1 MTHKRPILAV
11 ILLLV
16 LLAWALPA
24 SASEDTPG
32 ISESDPLGTHRV
44 VQVISSV
51 FGFSVQQIT
60 DLHGQ
65 GIGVGAIF
73 KLEFLAVAKDTSV
86 ADQIGT
92 DGEIGFSFGQ
102 AFRQLTPA
110 QLELIKDFPY
120 RNLGQAIAATHRP
133 SHAGQ
138 GQGRPDDPGS
148 QGATHGHGHDS
159 KPPRTTEQRPPR
171 RLGDD
176 LASSAAHRNG
186 LSGLGR

>member
-24 SASEDTPG
+24 SASEDAPG
-32 ISESDPLGTHRV
+32 TSEPDPPGTIHQV
-44 VQVISSV
+44 VQVILSV
-51 FGFSVQQIT
+51 FSLPTAPPDQIT
-60 DLHGQ
+60 ALHDQ
-65 GIGVGAIF
+65 GIGFGAIF
-73 KLEFLAVAKDTSV
+73 KLELLAKAQSTTV
-86 ADQIGT
+86 DQLILNLIGT

-148 QGATHGHGHDS
+148 QGATHGHGHDG
-159 KPPRTTEQRPPR
+159 KPPKN
-171 RLGDD
+171 
-176 LASSAAHRNG
+176 H
-186 LSGLGR
+186 